1 MEPGFDDAG
10 IFYSDN
16 FGPDDQTDES
26 QIDRQQVKRRFK
38 QFIRE
43 FHEGNFSY
51 RYRQVVFFF
60 KN

>member
-10 IFYSDN
+10 VFYSDN
-16 FGPDDQTDES
+16 FGTDEQS
-26 QIDRQQVKRRFK
+26 EDQIDRQQVKRRFK

-51 RYRQVVFFF
+51 KYR
-60 KN
+60 

>member
-10 IFYSDN
+10 VFFSDN
-16 FGPDDQTDES
+16 FGTEDAADEA
-26 QIDRQQVKRRFK
+26 QIDRTQVKRRFK

-51 RYRQVVFFF
+51 RYR
-60 KN
+60 